1 MAYIGLDRGIVDH
14 WIYQDAEYFKVW
26 FEMLYRARFSKEPH
40 TELVDG
46 EVVVVNY
53 GEFIYGRIKWSE
65 RLKVSEQRLRTLIKK
80 LKAQDMIEVVSEH
93 RKCTLYTIKNYAKF
107 NQQSNQQETY
117 IQQGFEGGAN
127 QQINQPSTSS
137 QPAAN
142 QQLTTKEERKKVN
155 NDKKDKKEPKNIY
168 AEQVSLTDSEYQKLI
183 EKYGTEVH
191 VKAAIEKLSN
201 YKCSKKTKYTSDYH
215 VLIGWVYDDFKKKTL
230 TLIEGGTGYGESRTS
245 AQGVRSGSYQKAS
258 GGDSIIN
265 GRTGWIGNSKYKNMD
280 TDMSDLQ

>member
-40 TELVDG
+40 AELVDG

-80 LKAQDMIEVVSEH
+80 LKAQGMIEVVSEH

-107 NQQSNQQETY
+107 NQQSNQQETH
-117 IQQGFEGGAN
+117 IHQGFEGDVN
-127 QQINQPSTSS
+127 QQSNQPSTSS

-142 QQLTTKEERKKVN
+142 QQLTTKEERKKDN
-155 NDKKDKKEPKNIY
+155 KEKKDKEIKRAY
-168 AEQVSLTDSEYQKLI
+168 ADNVQLTESEYQRLVEEYGKELTDRSVEYLSSYKV
-183 EKYGTEVH
+183 EKSY
-191 VKAAIEKLSN
+191 
-201 YKCSKKTKYTSDYH
+201 KTKSDN
-215 VLIGWVYDDFKKKTL
+215 LTIRRWVIDAAKKVTVMPFAKL
-230 TLIEGGTGYGESRTS
+230 GGTNNGQQPSY
-245 AQGVRSGSYQKAS
+245 SGNAHANTEPNFDQFVLRQR
-258 GGDSIIN
+258 G
-265 GRTGWIGNSKYKNMD
+265 
-280 TDMSDLQ
+280 

>member
-46 EVVVVNY
+46 EMVVVNY

-65 RLKVSEQRLRTLIKK
+65 RLKISEQRLRTLIKK

-107 NQQSNQQETY
+107 NQQSNQQEA
-117 IQQGFEGGAN
+117 QSDQGFEGNAN
-127 QQINQPSTSS
+127 QQSNQPSTSS

-142 QQLTTKEERKKVN
+142 QQPTTKEERKKDN
-155 NDKKDKKEPKNIY
+155 NVKKVIKEHSQNTV
-168 AEQVSLTDSEYQKLI
+168 ELTNHLI
-183 EKYGTEVH
+183 ALMQINNPNVKIPANLEKWRDE
-191 VKAAIEKLSN
+191 IEKLERIDKYDYMQIRSVIDWCQNDSFWKSN
-201 YKCSKKTKYTSDYH
+201 ILSAPKLREKIGTLVMQMQRNNVTPIKKMSAFER
-215 VLIGWVYDDFKKKTL
+215 LQQMSR
-230 TLIEGGTGYGESRTS
+230 EESERE
-245 AQGVRSGSYQKAS
+245 AS
-258 GGDSIIN
+258 GN
-265 GRTGWIGNSKYKNMD
+265 Y
-280 TDMSDLQ
+280 